1 MTLCIWELYL
11 QDVGNGTLSVNR
23 MGVYCAAMPEPRP
36 PEVAA
41 LAACRGHHGERTLH
55 RWVQQQPWSLMPEP
69 YEFIV
74 PKQIGQHVRPR
85 PHFAHLPHEAF
96 AAVAAHPD
104 LWEYIFGSPR
114 DFRDFWAG
122 SASADSAV
130 GQEWLAGVKAVWAAT
145 HPASAGWDD
154 AVERM
159 CPVGLHG
166 DEAGGHGHDKVLV
179 MTWGSVA
186 VDRPTLDSR
195 LLFTMLKEGESA
207 GQPTTDGIHNVLVW
221 SLQALAAGT
230 HPHVDEHGR
239 AFGPGHHPARA
250 ALAGQPL
257 ASARGFACGIFAEA
271 RGDWEYLW
279 KSLRLVRYYRTD
291 ACCHLCSA
299 HKKEPALL
307 YTDCRLASAVRTTHV
322 SNAAWVASATSVFVR
337 IPGFHVWR
345 CFFDIMHTVDLGIL
359 QLVIPSALAE
369 LCSVGGLWAGPNRA
383 ARVASASAD
392 YHDWCRQG
400 RVPTQYRVKAITEAW
415 VDGDYPHV
423 SMVHAKAAG
432 IRKMAQWISRKCDQA
447 SAGQHGARRA
457 MLFRKLVQADRLLTG
472 HGRFLTPAE
481 ADSYG
486 TLVETALAVYGQLAA
501 ESQASGIRL
510 WPVTPKFHAL
520 QHIAYDQAR
529 MGNPRRVHCY
539 SDEDMVGKMKRI
551 YIRCH
556 GTTAPQRGLQRYAL
570 LQNMRWRAHMQA
582 SAAAIAPMAGAA
594 SAAALP
600 IGPPLP
606 LADAP
611 HAASAATL
619 PLPDAPAASAATLPV
634 PAAASAAAAAGP
646 RRAASAARRPH
657 GYLIARVPSMAR
669 ALKRAAVVRMTPRRR
684 AKALRTG
691 EP

>member
-1 MTLCIWELYL
+1 MSCTWELYL

-23 MGVYCAAMPEPRP
+23 MGVYCAATPRPRP

-41 LAACRGHHGERTLH
+41 LAACRGHNGERALH
-55 RWVQQQPWSLMPEP
+55 RWVQQQPWGIMPQP
-69 YEFIV
+69 YEFMV
-74 PKQIGQHVRPR
+74 PKQIGRRVRPR
-85 PHFAHLPHEAF
+85 PHFVHLPHEVF
-96 AAVAAHPD
+96 AAVAKYPD

-145 HPASAGWDD
+145 HPASAWDD
-154 AVERM
+154 AVERV
-159 CPVGLHG
+159 CPVGMHG

-186 VDRPTLDSR
+186 VDRPTMDSR

-239 AFGPGHHPARA
+239 AFGPGHHPERA
-250 ALAGQPL
+250 KLAGQPL

-279 KSLRLVRYYRTD
+279 KSLRLVHYYRKD

-299 HKKEPALL
+299 HKKTPGLL
-307 YTDCRLASAVRTTHV
+307 YTDCRRASAVRGTHV
-322 SNAAWVASATSVFVR
+322 SNAAWVASATSVLVR

-345 CFFDIMHTVDLGIL
+345 CYFDIMHTMDLGIL

-369 LCSVGGLWAGPNRA
+369 LCSAGGLWAGPNRA

-392 YHDWCRQG
+392 YHDWCRRA

-415 VDGDYPHV
+415 VDGDYPQV

-432 IRKMAQWISRKCDQA
+432 IRRMAQWISRKCDQA

-457 MLFRKLVQADRLLTG
+457 MLFRKLVQADRLLAS
-472 HGRFLTPAE
+472 HGRFLAPAA
-481 ADSYG
+481 ADSYA

-501 ESQASGIRL
+501 EAQASGTRL

-570 LQNMRWRAHMQA
+570 LQNMRWRARAQA
-582 SAAAIAPMAGAA
+582 SAAIAPVADAA

-600 IGPPLP
+600 TGPPLP
-606 LADAP
+606 LADDP
-611 HAASAATL
+611 HAASAAA
-619 PLPDAPAASAATLPV
+619 DAPAAAISATLPA
-634 PAAASAAAAAGP
+634 PAAASAAGHRP
-646 RRAASAARRPH
+646 RGAMLA
-657 GYLIARVPSMAR
+657 LLPSMRGRCAMVNT
-669 ALKRAAVVRMTPRRR
+669 LKRAATARQGR
-684 AKALRTG
+684 AKLLRTG
-691 EP
+691 ARS